1 MRLIYFIVYLHY
13 CVQRKDNGI
22 FWNQIISIALLFS
35 LFNNLFFLIV
45 TTTYFEC
52 ASEKKIEQALF
63 FPLGLHYLCTTK

>member
-1 MRLIYFIVYLHY
+1 MRFISFIVYLYY

-22 FWNQIISIALLFS
+22 FRNQIIPIALFS

-63 FPLGLHYLCTTK
+63 FPLGLHYLFIK

>member
-1 MRLIYFIVYLHY
+1 MRLIYFIVYLYY

-22 FWNQIISIALLFS
+22 FWNQIITIALLFS

-45 TTTYFEC
+45 TTTYFKC

-63 FPLGLHYLCTTK
+63 FPLGLHYFG